1 MMLSSAAPGFC
12 SHGKRVASS
21 RLIDAVAAALAVSAF
36 SLGVAVAVTLLS
48 IRIGVARPRCP
59 WLRCV
64 AAINDQ
70 CGKHECRAISS
81 YAP

>member
-48 IRIGVARPRCP
+48 IRIGMAMP
-59 WLRCV
+59 
-64 AAINDQ
+64 
-70 CGKHECRAISS
+70 G
-81 YAP
+81 